1 MKNYHITVRESLAC
15 MRHLNTSEARDE
27 AFSLLAL
34 LGEITDLQILAGP
47 PDGALSS
54 DARRGLQ
61 LVSAL
66 AKDKVKA
73 ATEPD
78 FFPCVARPGTDAPS
92 LAELLQAGAR
102 ALAARKALTAGI
114 ERVEGLAEILEDMAF
129 DASMYLR
136 NDDDFLADAL
146 KTRAKA
152 LREAVK
158 TLRTALAGADEAARG

>member
-1 MKNYHITVRESLAC
+1 MTSYPIHVTESLSC
-15 MRHLNTSEARDE
+15 MSNLNASEARDD

-34 LGEITDLQILAGP
+34 MSKINDLQVLAGP
-47 PDGALSS
+47 DCPLSR
-54 DARRGLQ
+54 DAQRGLQ

-66 AKDKVKA
+66 AKDKVRA

-78 FFPCVARPGTDAPS
+78 FFPCVERAGTDAPS

-102 ALAARKALTAGI
+102 AQAARKALTAGI

-136 NDDDFLADAL
+136 NDDDFLAGAL
-146 KTRAKA
+146 QTRAKA

-158 TLRTALAGADEAARG
+158 AMRTALAGADEAARG